1 MTAPTSGVVLA
12 LSNRLRSEGIDCVL
26 DQYEPSPPE
35 GWPRWMDR
43 EINKAKFVLMICT
56 TAYYRRV
63 MGEEEPGIGLGI
75 SWEGNL
81 IYNHIYN
88 MSSINSK
95 FVPVVLDVAHVK
107 YIPTPIQGA
116 TRYNLADPDG
126 YERLYS
132 RLISKPPAEKPPLG
146 KRKALPQREVKTT
159 FFNPSSTVATL
170 TKLDRHL
177 REAMDYLQAMTRAYR
192 FESEVSDEEYRRLCN
207 ESMTS
212 ARDTL
217 AEGRLFIPPDLAQ
230 QCERFLSCL
239 AEGIINHAQMRRAD
253 IVDGNQRAAFWDKA
267 GKIAHQELPMMLKQ
281 FETAAYSVINS
292 KPPSP

>member
-1 MTAPTSGVVLA
+1 
-12 LSNRLRSEGIDCVL
+12 
-26 DQYEPSPPE
+26 
-35 GWPRWMDR
+35 MDR
-43 EINKAKFVLMICT
+43 EIKKAKFVLMICT
-56 TAYYRRV
+56 MAYYRRV
-63 MGEEEPGIGLGI
+63 MGEEELGIGLGI
-75 SWEGNL
+75 AWEGNL
-81 IYNHIYN
+81 ICNQIYN

-95 FVPVVLDVAHVK
+95 FIPVVLDAAHTK
-107 YIPTPIQGA
+107 YIPTSVQGA

-132 RLISKPPAEKPPLG
+132 RLIAKQPAEKLPLG
-146 KRKALPQREVKTT
+146 KRKALPQREVRTT

-207 ESMTS
+207 ASVTS
-212 ARDTL
+212 AREIL
-217 AEGRLFIPPDLAQ
+217 AEGRLFIPPDLVQ

-239 AEGIINHAQMRRAD
+239 AEGIINHAHMRRED
-253 IVDGNQRAAFWDKA
+253 IADGNQRAAFWDKA

-281 FETAAYSVINS
+281 FETGAYSILNS